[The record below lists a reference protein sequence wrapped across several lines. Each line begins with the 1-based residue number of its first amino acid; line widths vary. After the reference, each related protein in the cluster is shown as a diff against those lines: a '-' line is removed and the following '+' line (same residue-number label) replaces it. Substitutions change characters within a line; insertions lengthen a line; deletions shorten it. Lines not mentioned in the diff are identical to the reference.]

1 MKYKYILFDLDGTL
15 TDSQEGITK
24 CVQYALRSFGIEEKC
39 ENLTCFIGPPLRDMF
54 SSKYGI
60 DGEAATQKYRERFST
75 VGLFE
80 NRVYDGIPSLLG
92 ELKNNG
98 ATLAVATSKPEV
110 YSRRILDKFD
120 LSRYFDVIV
129 GCNLDGSREKKSE
142 VIAEALNQLGCP
154 EKSSVIMVGDR
165 HHDVEGASENG
176 ISTVGVDY
184 GFSGPGELESAGAIS
199 VVKSVDELRKAL
211 IGD

>member
-80 NRVYDGIPSLLG
+80 NKVYDGIPSLLG

-98 ATLAVATSKPEV
+98 AILAVATSKPEV

-165 HHDVEGASENG
+165 RHDVEGASENG

-184 GFSGPGELESAGAIS
+184 GFSEPGELESAGAIS

>member
-24 CVQYALRSFGIEEKC
+24 CVQYALRCFGIEEKC

-92 ELKNNG
+92 
-98 ATLAVATSKPEV
+98 
-110 YSRRILDKFD
+110 
-120 LSRYFDVIV
+120 
-129 GCNLDGSREKKSE
+129 
-142 VIAEALNQLGCP
+142 
-154 EKSSVIMVGDR
+154 
-165 HHDVEGASENG
+165 
-176 ISTVGVDY
+176 
-184 GFSGPGELESAGAIS
+184 
-199 VVKSVDELRKAL
+199 
-211 IGD
+211 